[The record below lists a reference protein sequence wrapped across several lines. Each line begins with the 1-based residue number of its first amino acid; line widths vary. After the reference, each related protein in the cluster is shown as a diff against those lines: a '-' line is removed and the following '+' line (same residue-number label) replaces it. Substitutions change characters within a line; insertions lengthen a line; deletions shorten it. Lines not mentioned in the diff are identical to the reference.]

1 MSSYLNY
8 SMMCLFVDT
17 NKDNHI
23 KDNHIK
29 GDTKTTHNK
38 QHIKSNTQLG
48 SQWIH
53 WLYLMPLEG
62 L

>member
-48 SQWIH
+48 VVSGFI
-53 WLYLMPLEG
+53 G
-62 L
+62 CI